1 MLPCLNMVGSGMRR
15 LVKEGG
21 KRRLGST
28 SILKEVASSGHGMS
42 ARRSS
47 STSAQTIS
55 SAKGE
60 VAFKSVL
67 IHLVLSVMLI
77 ENLPPH
83 IIN

>member
-1 MLPCLNMVGSGMRR
+1 MRGAQGGQVLPCLNMVGSGMRR

-21 KRRLGST
+21 KRRVGST

-60 VAFKSVL
+60 VGFKSVL
-67 IHLVLSVMLI
+67 YPVL
-77 ENLPPH
+77 
-83 IIN
+83 